1 MIHECKV
8 KIDGFTKYIE
18 DQEFLFDNVFNEEQN
33 TAEIYKYS
41 VYPNIDLILN
51 GGTVTC
57 FAYGQTGSGKTY
69 TMKGIQQYAIDSLF
83 EAAKKKDLKIKFYV
97 SFFEIYG
104 GRLYDLLNN
113 KNKLQVLEDKNHK
126 VQIFGLEDRE
136 ASSPKEMAAIIDEA
150 NSVRTTHNTV
160 TNEVSSR
167 SHAIC
172 NVSFMIN

>member
-1 MIHECKV
+1 M

-33 TAEIYKYS
+33 TSEIYKYS

-83 EAAKKKDLKIKFYV
+83 EFASKKKDLKIKFYV

-136 ASSPKEMAAIIDEA
+136 ASNPKEMAAIIDEA

-172 NVSFMIN
+172 NVSIFFI

>member
-1 MIHECKV
+1 
-8 KIDGFTKYIE
+8 
-18 DQEFLFDNVFNEEQN
+18 
-33 TAEIYKYS
+33 
-41 VYPNIDLILN
+41 
-51 GGTVTC
+51 
-57 FAYGQTGSGKTY
+57 
-69 TMKGIQQYAIDSLF
+69 MKGIQQYAIDSLF

-172 NVSFMIN
+172 NVS